1 MDILEIS
8 PKDRLRVK
16 QFLNLPFQIYREY
29 PAWVPP
35 IAADARRFLDVKR
48 HPFYAHSEASFYLAV
63 EGTSP
68 VGRLAVLNNHNYNAF
83 NHENSAFF
91 YLFECFDHPK
101 AVLGLFEAGIC
112 WAQRRGLTRMLGPK
126 GFSALDGMGM
136 LVEGFEHRPAMGIPY
151 NPPYY
156 PFLIETAGFVQQEDI
171 LSGYLDANVNFPEK
185 IHQLSEIVQKRRG
198 FHIMR
203 FKKRRDLLAIVP
215 RLQAMYNAALAGTTG
230 NVPLTDAEVKII
242 AQQLLLFADPRLI
255 KIIMKEDEPVGF
267 LFAYPDVSTAIQRTR
282 GRIYP
287 FGWILLLVELRRTKW
302 VNINGV
308 GLIEKYRGLGGT
320 AILFSE
326 MYKSIEAGGYR
337 YADVVQIGA
346 SNERMLRE
354 LRDIGVNFYKTHRI
368 YQRNL

>member
-1 MDILEIS
+1 
-8 PKDRLRVK
+8 
-16 QFLNLPFQIYREY
+16 
-29 PAWVPP
+29 
-35 IAADARRFLDVKR
+35 
-48 HPFYAHSEASFYLAV
+48 
-63 EGTSP
+63 
-68 VGRLAVLNNHNYNAF
+68 
-83 NHENSAFF
+83 
-91 YLFECFDHPK
+91 
-101 AVLGLFEAGIC
+101 
-112 WAQRRGLTRMLGPK
+112 MLGPK

-337 YADVVQIGA
+337 YADIVQIGA